1 MICVYSLGKDENSKT
16 TVKVSLNY
24 MKIIQTEWRSKFSE
38 VTLEPLFCLKL
49 EGLELSKFTEI
60 FCSRTATLWWND
72 KERHIN

>member
-1 MICVYSLGKDENSKT
+1 
-16 TVKVSLNY
+16 

-38 VTLEPLFCLKL
+38 VTLESLFCLKI

-60 FCSRTATLWWND
+60 FCSRAATLWWND